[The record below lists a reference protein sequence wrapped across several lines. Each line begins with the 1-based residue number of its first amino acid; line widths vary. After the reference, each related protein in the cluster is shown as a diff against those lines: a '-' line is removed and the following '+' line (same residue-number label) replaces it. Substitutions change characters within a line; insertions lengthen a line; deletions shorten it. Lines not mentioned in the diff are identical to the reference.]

1 MDHVFLIMLGGM
13 FVSYL
18 LMFIVYL
25 NGKLEIDTRDPE
37 KDTYRLNV
45 LDFDKLKKR
54 KILILIIDK
63 KAKLNN
69 QQKDYDDYLD

>member
-45 LDFDKLKKR
+45 LDFDKLRKR

-69 QQKDYDDYLD
+69 PNEHDDYLD